1 MGAVLQIPCA
11 QCLAKNRVPQAR
23 LSDTPVCGKCKA
35 HLFPDHPVQLTDD
48 NFMAFVEA
56 SELPVVVDFWAAWC
70 GPCRRMAPEFEAASK
85 ALAGKALFAKVDT
98 EVAQYTASSFGIR
111 SIPTLVA
118 FRKGQEVARQSGLM
132 SSEQIK
138 RWVVGMPG

>member
-1 MGAVLQIPCA
+1 MAAVLQIPCA

-23 LSDTPVCGKCKA
+23 LSDTPICGKCKGL
-35 HLFPDHPVQLTDD
+35 LFPNHPVTLTDD
-48 NFMAFVEA
+48 SFMPFIEA

-70 GPCRRMAPEFEAASK
+70 GPCRRMAPQFETASK
-85 ALAGKALFAKVDT
+85 KLAGRALFANVDT

-111 SIPTLVA
+111 SIPTLIA

-132 SSEQIK
+132 NSEQIE
-138 RWVVGMPG
+138 RWVAGTPE

>member
-11 QCLAKNRVPQAR
+11 KCLATNRVPQAR
-23 LSDTPVCGKCKA
+23 LSDTPICGKCKGQ
-35 HLFPDHPVQLTDD
+35 LLPDHPVALTDD
-48 NFMAFVEA
+48 TFQSFVEA
-56 SELPVVVDFWAAWC
+56 SELPVIVDFWAAWC
-70 GPCRRMAPEFEAASK
+70 GPCRRMAPEFATASK

-132 SSEQIK
+132 NSDQIK
-138 RWVVGMPG
+138 RWVVSTPG